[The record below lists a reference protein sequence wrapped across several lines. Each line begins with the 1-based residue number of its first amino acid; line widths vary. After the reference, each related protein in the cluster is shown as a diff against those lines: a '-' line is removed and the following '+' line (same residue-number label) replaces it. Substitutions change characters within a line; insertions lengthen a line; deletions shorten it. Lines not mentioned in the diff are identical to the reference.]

1 MFHLHIPCQSFPPN
15 QKAGGRVS
23 ACVCIVT
30 GSVWYD
36 RCLMHTWTTMHA
48 LSSASGWALI
58 FAPLIVCTLHS
69 KQTPHSIDFQLSLK
83 IRSIPV
89 TICIFHFTENQNE
102 PNQSIRTISLILSLA
117 ISDNKF
123 KLNVDFSQVATSAN
137 SSNLAMWKIAS
148 LTAFWTFCHA

>member
-69 KQTPHSIDFQLSLK
+69 KQTPHSIDFQLYTSNNLHF
-83 IRSIPV
+83 S
-89 TICIFHFTENQNE
+89 FHREPKRTEPKHSHNL
-102 PNQSIRTISLILSLA
+102 SHSLSLT
-117 ISDNKF
+117 IFDDKF